1 MTSERTASGPRVRHV
16 LTGAFHDFGRA
27 WRELLA
33 TDVLYKVLAF
43 GILTPLVGIALR
55 AFVSTS
61 GNSVLA
67 DTDILLFFLS
77 PVGLLALVVLSA
89 LSLAIVALEQACL
102 MTIGFGAV
110 LGQRVGYSD
119 ALLYGARRA
128 GAVLRL
134 TVRATVYV
142 LLLSAP
148 VLVAGGLVYAGLL
161 TEFDINYYLAERPQ
175 AFWLAA
181 SILGVLLVVLAAVL
195 LPLLAGWALALPLL
209 LFEGVDARQALS
221 ASRERVRGHRWT
233 IGVTLLGLAWGAS
246 LLSGLTLAVVRIVGG
261 WILPALTG
269 SLSVLVVATGGL
281 LLLWG
286 AANLV
291 ASLVTVSAF
300 ALVMVR
306 LFDHFKSPQKVDLP
320 WASSWQPFG
329 ERRGW
334 TLSMKALSLA
344 LAAIALIGGM
354 VGVFFV
360 DGIRIDRDVLV
371 TAHRGAAGAAPEN
384 TLASVERALADG
396 ADMIEIDVQETA
408 DGEVVVIHD
417 SDLMKIGSVN
427 LAIWDATYPQLQGI
441 DVGSW
446 FAPEF
451 SGERVPKLRQVLELC
466 KGRARVDIEL
476 KYYGHDVRLEERV
489 VEIVEAS
496 GMESEVVV
504 MSLKYEGIQKLREL
518 RPDWTVGL
526 LTATALGDLTRL
538 DADFLAVHA
547 NLATPH
553 FIRRAHRRGKEVFV
567 WTIND
572 PSQMSRMISR
582 GVDSLITD
590 QPALARAVIQERA
603 EMNVVERLLLELSLW
618 LGAESSQPGPETD
631 AG

>member
-1 MTSERTASGPRVRHV
+1 MRMPSTKKTPTIPPIRAIAAKARESAFMERVH
-16 LTGAFHDFGRA
+16 
-27 WRELLA
+27 
-33 TDVLYKVLAF
+33 
-43 GILTPLVGIALR
+43 PL
-55 AFVSTS
+55 
-61 GNSVLA
+61 
-67 DTDILLFFLS
+67 LS
-77 PVGLLALVVLSA
+77 PKGCQLDAQGRSTLCGLLKWSNRR
-89 LSLAIVALEQACL
+89 
-102 MTIGFGAV
+102 TITKAK
-110 LGQRVGYSD
+110 
-119 ALLYGARRA
+119 
-128 GAVLRL
+128 
-134 TVRATVYV
+134 
-142 LLLSAP
+142 
-148 VLVAGGLVYAGLL
+148 GG
-161 TEFDINYYLAERPQ
+161 
-175 AFWLAA
+175 
-181 SILGVLLVVLAAVL
+181 
-195 LPLLAGWALALPLL
+195 
-209 LFEGVDARQALS
+209 
-221 ASRERVRGHRWT
+221 
-233 IGVTLLGLAWGAS
+233 
-246 LLSGLTLAVVRIVGG
+246 
-261 WILPALTG
+261 TG
-269 SLSVLVVATGGL
+269 
-281 LLLWG
+281 
-286 AANLV
+286 
-291 ASLVTVSAF
+291 
-300 ALVMVR
+300 
-306 LFDHFKSPQKVDLP
+306 
-320 WASSWQPFG
+320 
-329 ERRGW
+329 
-334 TLSMKALSLA
+334 
-344 LAAIALIGGM
+344 
-354 VGVFFV
+354 
-360 DGIRIDRDVLV
+360 
-371 TAHRGAAGAAPEN
+371 
-384 TLASVERALADG
+384 
-396 ADMIEIDVQETA
+396 A

-417 SDLMKIGSVN
+417 SDLMKIGRVN